1 MEPAKQTNV
10 AGGCLLA
17 LSIMVGAV
25 AGVLYEQATLGLLA
39 GLAAGL
45 ALLTLVWLLNRR

>member
-1 MEPAKQTNV
+1 MEPANKTNV

-25 AGVLYEQATLGLLA
+25 AGVLTQQATLGLLA
-39 GLAAGL
+39 GFGAGL